1 MKTITNK
8 QFKIHCN
15 DSTLEYAGDGI
26 YNFYDLSTDFWINF
40 NVINNEFESGV
51 QLSASQLIILGNRI
65 IDFHRERLREESQ
78 EQERYDVMEDPTN
91 DAFFNT
97 QNL

>member
-1 MKTITNK
+1 MTITNK
-8 QFKIHCN
+8 QFKTHCTN
-15 DSTLEYAGDGI
+15 SVLEYAGNGI
-26 YNFYDLSTDFWINF
+26 YNFYDLSTDFWFNF

-51 QLSASQLIILGNRI
+51 ELSASQLLTLENRI
-65 IDFHRERLREESQ
+65 IDFHRKRLREDYEDQ
-78 EQERYDVMEDPTN
+78 EQHDVMEDPTN

>member
-15 DSTLEYAGDGI
+15 DSVLEYAGNGI
-26 YNFYDLSTDFWINF
+26 YNLYDLSTDFWINF

-51 QLSASQLIILGNRI
+51 QLSGSQLLTLENKI

>member
-8 QFKIHCN
+8 QFKVHCN
-15 DSTLEYAGDGI
+15 DSVLEYAGGEI
-26 YNFYDLSTDFWINF
+26 YNFYDLTDFFF
-40 NVINNEFESGV
+40 NYNVGTNQWESGV
-51 QLSASQLIILGNRI
+51 DLSASQLITLENRI
-65 IDFHRERLREESQ
+65 IDFHRKRLREDYEDQ
-78 EQERYDVMEDPTN
+78 EQHDVMEDPTN

>member
-8 QFKIHCN
+8 QFKVHCN
-15 DSTLEYAGDGI
+15 DSVLEYAGNEI
-26 YNFYDLSTDFWINF
+26 YNFYDLTDFFF
-40 NVINNEFESGV
+40 NYNVGTNEFESGV
-51 QLSASQLIILGNRI
+51 QLSGSQLLTLENKI

>member
-8 QFKIHCN
+8 QFKTHCTN
-15 DSTLEYAGDGI
+15 SVLEYAGDGI
-26 YNFYDLSTDFWINF
+26 YNFYDLSTDFWFNF

-51 QLSASQLIILGNRI
+51 ELSASQLLTLENKI
-65 IDFHRERLREESQ
+65 IDFHRERLREDYGDQ
-78 EQERYDVMEDPTN
+78 EQHDVMEDPY
-91 DAFFNT
+91 NT